1 EGMDIKISNTT
12 AQAGDKFLL
21 KPVDNV
27 IGGLNT
33 LVTNAA
39 DFAAADSTGG
49 ASNNENIKELV
60 KLQDQKLVGG
70 TSTLSD
76 FYASLVNDVGSKASQ
91 AQIDSEVQNKLTVS
105 FYEQQQGISGVN
117 TNEESV
123 QMQKMQQFFNANAK
137 VLSTV
142 DELFNVL
149 MRAF

>member
-1 EGMDIKISNTT
+1 M
-12 AQAGDKFLL
+12 
-21 KPVDNV
+21 

>member
-1 EGMDIKISNTT
+1 M
-12 AQAGDKFLL
+12 
-21 KPVDNV
+21 

-76 FYASLVNDVGSKASQ
+76 FYASLGNDVGSKASQ

-123 QMQKMQQFFNANAK
+123 QMQKMQQ
-137 VLSTV
+137 
-142 DELFNVL
+142 LFLHRTALQVFTPT
-149 MRAF
+149 A